1 MSLHRHSKDDKAM
14 FNLMKGLKAR
24 EEMLNELRFLFRNED
39 QLIKEGWLSESEFF
53 ETVVE
58 IVLEAVKE
66 MVKE

>member
-1 MSLHRHSKDDKAM
+1 M

-58 IVLEAVKE
+58 TVLDAVKE

>member
-1 MSLHRHSKDDKAM
+1 M

-53 ETVVE
+53 DSVVE

>member
-1 MSLHRHSKDDKAM
+1 M

-24 EEMLNELRFLFRNED
+24 EDMLNELRFLFRNED
-39 QLIKEGWLSESEFF
+39 QLIKEGWLTESEFF

-58 IVLEAVKE
+58 TVLDAVKE

>member
-1 MSLHRHSKDDKAM
+1 M

-24 EEMLNELRFLFRNED
+24 EDMLNELRFLFRNED

-58 IVLEAVKE
+58 TVLDAVKE

>member
-1 MSLHRHSKDDKAM
+1 MYN
-14 FNLMKGLKAR
+14 FVKGLKAR
-24 EEMLNELRFLFRNED
+24 EDMLNELRFLFRNED

-58 IVLEAVKE
+58 TVLDAVKE

>member
-1 MSLHRHSKDDKAM
+1 M
-14 FNLMKGLKAR
+14 FKFVKGLKAR

-53 ETVVE
+53 DNVVE

>member
-1 MSLHRHSKDDKAM
+1 MYN
-14 FNLMKGLKAR
+14 FVKGLKTR
-24 EEMLNELRFLFRNED
+24 EDMLNELRFLFRNED

-58 IVLEAVKE
+58 TVLDAVKE